1 MKKSCTVFFIAF
13 FCLVLNHQELIAQ
26 NDKTAPD
33 LNRFINWTIKDPVYL
48 AKDLNHRNLGIVLA
62 AGVSIAAVS
71 TLDRRSS
78 TYFQSRFENSR
89 VWGAVNEVG
98 NFDYIAPLS
107 AALFG
112 TSLLTDRRKFQ
123 DAAFTSFQSLL
134 YTYLSVYTLKY
145 VFARERPSQN
155 SSPYA
160 FNFFERNAASFPSGH
175 SSNAFAL
182 VVPWVVY
189 YPGVVTYSM
198 LAIPVGTAIARISK
212 GEHWLSDVYAGALI
226 GAFWGYR
233 LSKQHLDITG
243 SDNLAITPFYGRNGG
258 GVSLKVTF

>member
-1 MKKSCTVFFIAF
+1 MDKSFTVFFIAL
-13 FCLVLNHQELIAQ
+13 FCLVPTYQELIAQ

-33 LNRFINWTIKDPVYL
+33 LNRFINWTVNDPVYV
-48 AKDLNHRNLGIVLA
+48 AKNVSHRDLGLLIA

-71 TLDRRSS
+71 ALDRRSS
-78 TYFQSRFENSR
+78 SYTQSEFRNSR
-89 VWGAVNEVG
+89 TLEAANELG

-160 FNFFERNAASFPSGH
+160 FNFFERDAASFPSGH

-198 LAIPVGTAIARISK
+198 LALPVGTAIARISK

-226 GAFWGYR
+226 GAFWGYK
-233 LSKQHLDITG
+233 LSKRHLDLNR